1 MEKDTKDNNQVVV
14 FIDDGLELNI
24 NFDYENE
31 TVWLTQAQLSELF
44 ESSSDNISL
53 HLKNIY
59 GEGELSESLTTEDFS
74 VVRIEGSREVKRT
87 IKHYNLDAVL
97 SVGYRV
103 KSIKATQ
110 FRKWANT
117 ILSSYLKKGY
127 VINSS
132 KVKIPN
138 LTEITEILDNY
149 RKFDGDLHL
158 SGNELLEFMI
168 AYNRSLTLLDD
179 YDHQSFELPNGSKD
193 VYRIEY
199 NECLDIVM
207 RSKFTGKNDNFG
219 KERDKS
225 FDSSI
230 STIYQTY
237 DGKELYPTLEQKAA
251 MLLYLVTKNHSFID
265 GNKRIASTVFLYFLD
280 RNDSLF
286 MNGRK
291 RISDET
297 LATLTIL
304 IAASNPKDKDI
315 IINLILAILN

>member
-168 AYNRSLTLLDD
+168 AYNRSLSLLDD

-199 NECLDIVM
+199 NECLDIVK

-280 RNDSLF
+280 RNKSLF
-286 MNGRK
+286 VDGRK

-297 LATLTIL
+297 LATITIL

>member
-168 AYNRSLTLLDD
+168 AYNRSLSLLDD

-199 NECLDIVM
+199 KECLDIVK

-280 RNDSLF
+280 RNKSLF
-286 MNGRK
+286 VEGRK

-297 LATLTIL
+297 LATLTVL

>member
-74 VVRIEGSREVKRT
+74 VVRTEGSREVKRT

-168 AYNRSLTLLDD
+168 AYNRSLSLLDD

-193 VYRIEY
+193 VYKIEY
-199 NECLDIVM
+199 NECLDIVK

-251 MLLYLVTKNHSFID
+251 TLLYLVTKNHSFID

-286 MNGRK
+286 VNGRK

>member
-168 AYNRSLTLLDD
+168 AYNRSLSLLDD
-179 YDHQSFELPNGSKD
+179 YDHQSFELTNGSKD
-193 VYRIEY
+193 VYKIEY
-199 NECLDIVM
+199 SECLDIVL

-286 MNGRK
+286 VNGRK

>member
-280 RNDSLF
+280 RNKSLF
-286 MNGRK
+286 VDGRK

>member
-168 AYNRSLTLLDD
+168 AYNRSLSLLDD

-199 NECLDIVM
+199 NECLDIVK

-280 RNDSLF
+280 RNKSLF
-286 MNGRK
+286 VDGRK

>member
-59 GEGELSESLTTEDFS
+59 GEGELSDGLTTEDFS
-74 VVRIEGSREVKRT
+74 VVRIEGSREVKRI

-199 NECLDIVM
+199 KECLDIVK

-286 MNGRK
+286 VNGRK

>member
-199 NECLDIVM
+199 SECLDIVK

-237 DGKELYPTLEQKAA
+237 DGNELYPTLEQKAA

-280 RNDSLF
+280 RNKSLF
-286 MNGRK
+286 VDGRK

>member
-199 NECLDIVM
+199 KECLDIVK

-230 STIYQTY
+230 STIYQTF

-280 RNDSLF
+280 RNKSLF
-286 MNGRK
+286 ADGRK

>member
-199 NECLDIVM
+199 NECLDIVK

-237 DGKELYPTLEQKAA
+237 DGNELYPTLEQKAA

-286 MNGRK
+286 VNGRK

>member
-1 MEKDTKDNNQVVV
+1 M
-14 FIDDGLELNI
+14 NI

-199 NECLDIVM
+199 KECLDIVK

-280 RNDSLF
+280 RNKSLF
-286 MNGRK
+286 VDGRK

>member
-59 GEGELSESLTTEDFS
+59 GEGELSESFTTEDFS

-199 NECLDIVM
+199 KECLDIVK

-265 GNKRIASTVFLYFLD
+265 GNKRIASTVFSIF
-280 RNDSLF
+280 
-286 MNGRK
+286 
-291 RISDET
+291 
-297 LATLTIL
+297 
-304 IAASNPKDKDI
+304 
-315 IINLILAILN
+315 

>member
-14 FIDDGLELNI
+14 FIDDGLELNF

-168 AYNRSLTLLDD
+168 AYNRSLSLLDD

-199 NECLDIVM
+199 NECLDIVK

-280 RNDSLF
+280 RNKSLF
-286 MNGRK
+286 VDGRK

>member
-14 FIDDGLELNI
+14 FIEDGLELNI

-168 AYNRSLTLLDD
+168 AYNRSLSLLDD

-199 NECLDIVM
+199 KECLDIVK

-280 RNDSLF
+280 RNKSLF
-286 MNGRK
+286 VDGRK

>member
-14 FIDDGLELNI
+14 FIEDGLELNI

-168 AYNRSLTLLDD
+168 AYNRSLSLLDD

-199 NECLDIVM
+199 NECLDIVK

-280 RNDSLF
+280 RNKSLF
-286 MNGRK
+286 VDGRK

>member
-74 VVRIEGSREVKRT
+74 VVRIEGSREVKRI
-87 IKHYNLDAVL
+87 IKHYNLDDVL

-168 AYNRSLTLLDD
+168 AYNRSYSLLDD

-193 VYRIEY
+193 IYRIEY
-199 NECLDIVM
+199 IECLDIVR

-265 GNKRIASTVFLYFLD
+265 GNKRIASTVFLTF
-280 RNDSLF
+280 
-286 MNGRK
+286 
-291 RISDET
+291 
-297 LATLTIL
+297 
-304 IAASNPKDKDI
+304 
-315 IINLILAILN
+315 

>member
-168 AYNRSLTLLDD
+168 AYNRSLSLLDD
-179 YDHQSFELPNGSKD
+179 YDHQSFELTNGSKD
-193 VYRIEY
+193 VYKIEY
-199 NECLDIVM
+199 SECLDIVL

-265 GNKRIASTVFLYFLD
+265 GNKRIASTVFSIF
-280 RNDSLF
+280 
-286 MNGRK
+286 
-291 RISDET
+291 
-297 LATLTIL
+297 
-304 IAASNPKDKDI
+304 
-315 IINLILAILN
+315 

>member
-31 TVWLTQAQLSELF
+31 TVWLTQVQLSELF

-280 RNDSLF
+280 RNKSLF
-286 MNGRK
+286 VDGRK

>member
-74 VVRIEGSREVKRT
+74 VVRIEGSREVKRI

-168 AYNRSLTLLDD
+168 AYDRSLSLLDE

-199 NECLDIVM
+199 KECLDIVK

-280 RNDSLF
+280 RNKSLF
-286 MNGRK
+286 VDGRK

>member
-74 VVRIEGSREVKRT
+74 VVRIEGSREVKRI

-199 NECLDIVM
+199 KECLDIVK

-286 MNGRK
+286 VNGRK

>member
-193 VYRIEY
+193 IYRIEY
-199 NECLDIVM
+199 IECLDIVR

-265 GNKRIASTVFLYFLD
+265 GNKRIASTVFSIF
-280 RNDSLF
+280 
-286 MNGRK
+286 
-291 RISDET
+291 
-297 LATLTIL
+297 
-304 IAASNPKDKDI
+304 
-315 IINLILAILN
+315 

>member
-74 VVRIEGSREVKRT
+74 VVRIEGSREVKRI

-179 YDHQSFELPNGSKD
+179 YDHQSFDLPNGSKD

-199 NECLDIVM
+199 KECLDIVM

-237 DGKELYPTLEQKAA
+237 DGNELYPTLEQKAA

-286 MNGRK
+286 VNGRK

>member
-59 GEGELSESLTTEDFS
+59 GEGELSDGLTTEDFS
-74 VVRIEGSREVKRT
+74 VVRIEGSREVKRI

-199 NECLDIVM
+199 KECLDIVK

-280 RNDSLF
+280 RNKSLF
-286 MNGRK
+286 VDGRK

>member
-1 MEKDTKDNNQVVV
+1 MENSTQNNDNNEVV
-14 FIDDGLELNI
+14 FSEDGLELRV
-24 NFDYENE
+24 NFDSERE
-31 TVWLTQAQLSELF
+31 TFWLSQKQMSELF
-44 ESSSDNISL
+44 ETDQSVISR
-53 HLKNIY
+53 HINSAFREK
-59 GEGELSESLTTEDFS
+59 ELERTTS
-74 VVRIEGSREVKRT
+74 MQKMHKSKASRPEML
-87 IKHYNLDAVL
+87 YNLDVVI

-103 KSIKATQ
+103 HSNRGVR
-110 FRKWANT
+110 FRKWANGV
-117 ILSSYLKKGY
+117 LKDFLLKGY
-127 VINSS
+127 VINQNRLS
-132 KVKIPN
+132 IPN

-168 AYNRSLTLLDD
+168 AYNRSLTLLDN
-179 YDHQSFELPNGSKD
+179 YDHQSFELSNGSKD
-193 VYRIEY
+193 VYKIEY
-199 NECLDIVM
+199 KECLDIVM

-280 RNDSLF
+280 RNKNLF
-286 MNGRK
+286 VDGRK

>member
-168 AYNRSLTLLDD
+168 AYNRSLSLLDD

-199 NECLDIVM
+199 KECLDIVK

-280 RNDSLF
+280 RNKSLF
-286 MNGRK
+286 VDGRK

>member
-1 MEKDTKDNNQVVV
+1 M
-14 FIDDGLELNI
+14 
-24 NFDYENE
+24 
-31 TVWLTQAQLSELF
+31 
-44 ESSSDNISL
+44 
-53 HLKNIY
+53 
-59 GEGELSESLTTEDFS
+59 SESLTTEDFS

-168 AYNRSLTLLDD
+168 TYNRSLSLLDD

-199 NECLDIVM
+199 KECIDIVK
-207 RSKFTGKNDNFG
+207 RSRFTGKNDNFG
-219 KERDKS
+219 KERDKF

-265 GNKRIASTVFLYFLD
+265 GNKRIASTVFSAF
-280 RNDSLF
+280 
-286 MNGRK
+286 
-291 RISDET
+291 
-297 LATLTIL
+297 
-304 IAASNPKDKDI
+304 
-315 IINLILAILN
+315 

>member
-14 FIDDGLELNI
+14 FIDDGLELNF

-168 AYNRSLTLLDD
+168 AYNRSLSLLDD

-199 NECLDIVM
+199 KECLDIVK

-280 RNDSLF
+280 RNKSLF
-286 MNGRK
+286 VDGRK

>member
-199 NECLDIVM
+199 KECLDIVK

-251 MLLYLVTKNHSFID
+251 MLL
-265 GNKRIASTVFLYFLD
+265 
-280 RNDSLF
+280 
-286 MNGRK
+286 
-291 RISDET
+291 
-297 LATLTIL
+297 
-304 IAASNPKDKDI
+304 
-315 IINLILAILN
+315 

>member
-1 MEKDTKDNNQVVV
+1 MSDNKIV
-14 FIDDGLELNI
+14 FSSVKVRKGLEGSLQKDENGYYKVPLGALNI
-24 NFDYENE
+24 FNSAGAYYTMNG
-31 TVWLTQAQLSELF
+31 AKELF

-74 VVRIEGSREVKRT
+74 VVRIEGSREVKRI

-168 AYNRSLTLLDD
+168 AYNRSYSLLDD

-193 VYRIEY
+193 IYRIEY
-199 NECLDIVM
+199 IECLDIV
-207 RSKFTGKNDNFG
+207 RWSKFTGKNDNFG

-265 GNKRIASTVFLYFLD
+265 GNKRIASTVFLTF
-280 RNDSLF
+280 
-286 MNGRK
+286 
-291 RISDET
+291 
-297 LATLTIL
+297 
-304 IAASNPKDKDI
+304 
-315 IINLILAILN
+315 

>member
-1 MEKDTKDNNQVVV
+1 MEKDTKDNSQVVV

-199 NECLDIVM
+199 KECLDIVK

-280 RNDSLF
+280 RNKSLF
-286 MNGRK
+286 VDGRK